1 MNRYGRVGM
10 EAKMNTP
17 QTDSCH
23 RTKKQIKDSIASVED
38 DLALLQE
45 VLTRDI
51 SDYSST
57 TEAIGRSYVRLVYL
71 KSELKEYKKQ
81 GKK

>member
-10 EAKMNTP
+10 EAKTNTP

-23 RTKKQIKDSIASVED
+23 RTKKQIKDSIARVED

-45 VLTRDI
+45 ALTRDI

-71 KSELKEYKKQ
+71 KTELKDYKKQ